1 MKIDDMVP
9 GKLYRVA
16 RIEGPQEF
24 SHASATGLAI
34 LHAPG
39 EPDMQSCFTAPP
51 EDCSPVDN
59 AAPTLHGLT
68 LVQLEAVRGYVETVG
83 SVARMMAMS
92 KALAKAGSPVS
103 LLDRR
108 PIAQW
113 LAAARALAESP
124 NGTPYSEGARFALA
138 QESIAESIATIETKL
153 REAR

>member
-1 MKIDDMVP
+1 MKIDDMQP
-9 GKLYRVA
+9 GTLYRITGFA
-16 RIEGPQEF
+16 RPMQF
-24 SHASATGLAI
+24 SHEGNTGFAVLYEPGSNDAQSAIAVAAG
-34 LHAPG
+34 
-39 EPDMQSCFTAPP
+39 
-51 EDCSPVDN
+51 DCSPVDEV
-59 AAPTLHGLT
+59 PTTLHGLT

-108 PIAQW
+108 PLVQG
-113 LAAARALAESP
+113 LAAARALADSP

-138 QESIAESIATIETKL
+138 QESIAESITTIEARL